1 MRELSLGLPRSGRS
15 TFRAIITD
23 GLCREDANGSIAGHF
38 FGVHAHGGQ
47 CNVGNLKNNIRFL
60 GTDFSK
66 LSDRRYQG
74 WFAGA
79 GVAYGYSWILG
90 RHWNIEAEIGA
101 GWIYTRYDVFP
112 CAACGTRLASC
123 LSHNYFGPTKAAVNL
138 VFVF

>member
-1 MRELSLGLPRSGRS
+1 MQPEARWWVCDK
-15 TFRAIITD
+15 F
-23 GLCREDANGSIAGHF
+23 AGHF
-38 FGVHAHGGQ
+38 LGVHAHGGQ

-90 RHWNIEAEIGA
+90 RHWNLEAEIGA

-112 CAACGTRLASC
+112 CAACGTRLASG

-138 VFVF
+138 VFLF

>member
-1 MRELSLGLPRSGRS
+1 MQPEARWWVCDK
-15 TFRAIITD
+15 F
-23 GLCREDANGSIAGHF
+23 AGHF

-47 CNVGNLKNNIRFL
+47 CNVGNLENNIRFL

-90 RHWNIEAEIGA
+90 RHWNLEAEIGA

-112 CAACGTRLASC
+112 CAACGTRLASG

-138 VFVF
+138 VFLF